1 MSEEF
6 GNDFVTLID
15 EDGEEFV
22 LETLDTI
29 EYNGKTYGAFLPAD
43 MDENDPDYGM
53 VILQIT
59 EEDGEAYFDDIEDDD
74 ELNDVYDHF
83 MILLY
88 GDDEEE

>member
-6 GNDFVTLID
+6 GNDFVTLVD

-88 GDDEEE
+88 GEDEEE

>member
-6 GNDFVTLID
+6 GNDFVTLVD